1 MATVMGAPAT
11 HRLRLHVLPRLG
23 REAGFLFVVTLPS
36 VALTLASLEF
46 LGVQTGSER
55 MSLGLQIAIYKDYIW
70 LYPHLSLAPVATLLI
85 TLFCLNGTSRL
96 LKR

>member
-1 MATVMGAPAT
+1 
-11 HRLRLHVLPRLG
+11 
-23 REAGFLFVVTLPS
+23 
-36 VALTLASLEF
+36 
-46 LGVQTGSER
+46 

-85 TLFCLNGTSRL
+85 TLFCLSGTSRL